1 MPGNLLNDA
10 QGNPGIAHL
19 GESGSS
25 ERMGGDAFEIQFFTG
40 AFQDTGGAVGVDMPF
55 IVTTG
60 E

>member
-19 GESGSS
+19 GEGGSS
-25 ERMGGDAFEIQFFTG
+25 KGMGGDSFQVEFVAGAFENPCDAI
-40 AFQDTGGAVGVDMPF
+40 GVDMPF
-55 IVTTG
+55 IVATG